1 MEIKDQVSSPKEKRS
16 FTEEDISFVFQKMSK
31 RYWDHTEV
39 AGLEEKT
46 AQIKLSMPEN
56 YKL

>member
-1 MEIKDQVSSPKEKRS
+1 MEIKDQGSSPKEKRS

-31 RYWDHTEV
+31 RYWEHTKE

-46 AQIKLSMPEN
+46 AQIKLSMLEK
-56 YKL
+56 YEL